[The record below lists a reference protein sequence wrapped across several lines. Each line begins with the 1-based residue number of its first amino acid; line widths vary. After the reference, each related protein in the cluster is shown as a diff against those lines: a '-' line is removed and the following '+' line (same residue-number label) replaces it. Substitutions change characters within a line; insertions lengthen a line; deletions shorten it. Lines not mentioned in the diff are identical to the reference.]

1 MADSTSAQ
9 HETIISRAAA
19 EQARAIF
26 YKIETLVYEAVRTEV
41 DHEIEAAIN
50 AHFANK
56 AAQNKPHRNDDDDD
70 IAANDDISGA
80 HSAEFAAIRHLIASY
95 VIEVIEQEAPAII
108 TKTLAKALRAP
119 RTYPPDKKGGR

>member
-26 YKIETLVYEAVRTEV
+26 YKIETLVYAAVRTEV

-50 AHFANK
+50 AHFPIT
-56 AAQNKPHRNDDDDD
+56 QQIIHRIEMMIMMISAR
-70 IAANDDISGA
+70 IALNLRL
-80 HSAEFAAIRHLIASY
+80 FAILSHTMS
-95 VIEVIEQEAPAII
+95 
-108 TKTLAKALRAP
+108 LR
-119 RTYPPDKKGGR
+119 

>member
-9 HETIISRAAA
+9 HETIMSRAAA

-41 DHEIEAAIN
+41 DHEIGAAIN
-50 AHFANK
+50 AHFGNRS
-56 AAQNKPHRNDDDDD
+56 AQNRPHRNDDDD
-70 IAANDDISGA
+70 AAPDGITA
-80 HSAEFAAIRHLIASY
+80 HSAEFAAIRHLISSY

-108 TKTLAKALRAP
+108 TKTLATALRAP
-119 RTYPPDKKGGR
+119 RTYPPDKKGGG

>member
-41 DHEIEAAIN
+41 DHEIEAAI
-50 AHFANK
+50 
-56 AAQNKPHRNDDDDD
+56 
-70 IAANDDISGA
+70 
-80 HSAEFAAIRHLIASY
+80 
-95 VIEVIEQEAPAII
+95 I

-119 RTYPPDKKGGR
+119 RTYPPDKIGGR

>member
-50 AHFANK
+50 AHFANN
-56 AAQNKPHRNDDDDD
+56 AADNTSHRNDDDD
-70 IAANDDISGA
+70 AANDDIGA
-80 HSAEFAAIRHLIASY
+80 HSADFAAIRHLISHY

>member
-50 AHFANK
+50 AHFANS
-56 AAQNKPHRNDDDDD
+56 AAHNTPHRNDDNNDV
-70 IAANDDISGA
+70 ANDSIAA
-80 HSAEFAAIRHLIASY
+80 HSAEFAAIGHLIAGY

-119 RTYPPDKKGGR
+119 RTYPPDNKGGR